1 MSNIIAIV
9 GRPNVGKSTLFNRLI
24 EQRKAIMDNMSGVTR
39 DRHYGYGQWTGKFFT
54 VIDTGGY
61 VHGSE
66 DIFEGAIR
74 EQVEMAIEESN
85 VLLFVV
91 DCQTGLTDLDKDFA
105 KVLRKSKKPV
115 ILIANK
121 ADTHEKA
128 YAAAE
133 FYELGLGDPFP
144 IAAESG
150 SGTGDMLDVMI
161 SHFEEEGEEN
171 PEAGVPRVAILGRPN
186 VGKSSFLTALLGKDR
201 SIVTDLAGTT
211 RDAIQNH
218 YTLYGKDFIITDTA
232 GIRRKA
238 RVDDNIEYYSVLRSI
253 KALEECDIAIIL
265 IDATTIDHNT
275 GLEAQDM
282 NIISMADKA
291 KKGIVLMINKWDLVA
306 KDTNTS
312 IKLEN
317 ALKERLAPLNYMPV
331 IFTSVLEKKR
341 IFQVVEKMLEVF
353 ENRSQKVSTS
363 KLNDVMLEVIQ
374 NYPPPAWKGKY
385 IKIKYCTQVSTPY
398 PTFIFFCNLPQ
409 YIKESYE
416 RYLENQMRKAFKLE
430 GTPISL
436 FFRKK

>member
-1 MSNIIAIV
+1 M
-9 GRPNVGKSTLFNRLI
+9 
-24 EQRKAIMDNMSGVTR
+24 
-39 DRHYGYGQWTGKFFT
+39 
-54 VIDTGGY
+54 IDTGGY

-74 EQVEMAIEESN
+74 EQVELAIEESA

-91 DCQTGLTDLDKDFA
+91 DCTTGLTDLDKDFA
-105 KVLRKSKKPV
+105 NILRRSKKPV
-115 ILIANK
+115 ILVANK
-121 ADTHEKA
+121 ADTNEKA
-128 YAAAE
+128 MAAAE
-133 FYELGLGDPFP
+133 FYELGLGEPFP

-161 SHFEEEGEEN
+161 SHFKDEGIEN

-186 VGKSSFLTALLGKDR
+186 VGKSSFLNALLGRDR
-201 SIVTDLAGTT
+201 SIVTDMAGTT
-211 RDAIQNH
+211 RDAIQNR

-238 RVDDNIEYYSVLRSI
+238 RIDDNIEYYSVLRSI

-265 IDATTIDHNT
+265 IDATTIDALT

-282 NIISMADKA
+282 NIVSMADKA
-291 KKGIVLMINKWDLVA
+291 KKGIVLMVNKWDLVA
-306 KDTNTS
+306 KDTNTANQ
-312 IKLEN
+312 LEK
-317 ALKERLAPLNYMPV
+317 AIKERMAPLNYMPV
-331 IFTSVLEKKR
+331 IFTSVMEKKR
-341 IFQVVEKMLEVF
+341 IFQVLEMMLEVY
-353 ENRSQKVSTS
+353 ENRSQKISTS
-363 KLNDVMLEVIQ
+363 KLNYVMLEVIQ

-416 RYLENQMRKAFKLE
+416 RYLENQMRKNFKLD

>member
-1 MSNIIAIV
+1 M
-9 GRPNVGKSTLFNRLI
+9 
-24 EQRKAIMDNMSGVTR
+24 MDNMSGVTR
-39 DRHYGYGQWTGKFFT
+39 DRHYGYGQWTGKFFS

-74 EQVEMAIEESN
+74 EQVELAIEESA

-91 DCQTGLTDLDKDFA
+91 DCTTGLTDLDKDFA
-105 KVLRKSKKPV
+105 NVLRRSKKPV
-115 ILIANK
+115 ILVANK
-121 ADTHEKA
+121 ADTNEKA
-128 YAAAE
+128 MAAAE
-133 FYELGLGDPFP
+133 FYELGLGEPFP

-150 SGTGDMLDVMI
+150 SGTGDMLDEMI
-161 SHFEEEGEEN
+161 SHFKDEGIEN

-186 VGKSSFLTALLGKDR
+186 VGKSSFLNALLGRDR
-201 SIVTDLAGTT
+201 SIVTDMAGTT
-211 RDAIQNH
+211 RDAIQNR

-238 RVDDNIEYYSVLRSI
+238 RIDDNIEYYSVLRSI

-265 IDATTIDHNT
+265 IDATTIDPLT

-282 NIISMADKA
+282 NIVSMADKA
-291 KKGIVLMINKWDLVA
+291 KKGIVLMVNKWDLVA
-306 KDTNTS
+306 KDTNTANQ
-312 IKLEN
+312 LEK
-317 ALKERLAPLNYMPV
+317 AIKERMAPLNYMPV
-331 IFTSVLEKKR
+331 IFTSVMEKKR
-341 IFQVVEKMLEVF
+341 IFQVLEMMLEVY
-353 ENRSQKVSTS
+353 ENRSQKISTS

-416 RYLENQMRKAFKLE
+416 RYLENQMRKNFKLD

>member
-186 VGKSSFLTALLGKDR
+186 VGKSSFLNALLCKDR

>member
-186 VGKSSFLTALLGKDR
+186 VGKSSFLNALLGKDR

-416 RYLENQMRKAFKLE
+416 RYFENQMRKAFKLE

>member
-1 MSNIIAIV
+1 
-9 GRPNVGKSTLFNRLI
+9 VGKSTLFNRLI
-24 EQRKAIMDNMSGVTR
+24 EQKKAIMDNMSGVTR
-39 DRHYGYGQWTGKFFT
+39 DRHYGYGQWTGKFFS

-74 EQVEMAIEESN
+74 EQVELAIEESA

-105 KVLRKSKKPV
+105 KVLRRSKKPV
-115 ILIANK
+115 IVVANK

-128 YAAAE
+128 MASAE

-161 SHFEEEGEEN
+161 SHFKEEGIEN

-186 VGKSSFLTALLGKDR
+186 VGKSSFLNALLGRDR
-201 SIVTDLAGTT
+201 SIVTDTAGTT
-211 RDAIQNH
+211 RDAIQNR

-238 RVDDNIEYYSVLRSI
+238 RIDDNIEYYSVLRSI

-265 IDATTIDHNT
+265 IDATTIDPLT

-282 NIISMADKA
+282 NIVSMADKA
-291 KKGIVLMINKWDLVA
+291 KKGIVLMVNKWDLVA
-306 KDTNTS
+306 KDTNTA
-312 IKLEN
+312 N
-317 ALKERLAPLNYMPV
+317 ALEKAIKERMAPLNYMPV
-331 IFTSVLEKKR
+331 IFTSVMEKKR
-341 IFQVVEKMLEVF
+341 IFQVLEMMLQVY
-353 ENRSQKVSTS
+353 ENRSQKISTS

-416 RYLENQMRKAFKLE
+416 RYMENQMRKNFQLD